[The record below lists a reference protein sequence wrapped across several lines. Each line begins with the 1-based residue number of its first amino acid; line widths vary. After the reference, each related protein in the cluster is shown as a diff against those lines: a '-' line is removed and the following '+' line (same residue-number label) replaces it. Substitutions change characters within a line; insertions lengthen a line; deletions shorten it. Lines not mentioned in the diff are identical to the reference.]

1 MPPPPLDAVPRGTE
15 TVLILSSEP
24 DTRKLAVYMLE
35 KQGYKVMEARD
46 GPQALALCNE
56 HGDPIELL
64 LADVSLPR
72 VNGYDLALK
81 ILEQKPGLKLLFM
94 SYADGPT
101 TRRVR
106 EYGAPMLHKPFTMRL
121 LAGKVREVLDTP
133 MVRAA
138 G

>member
-1 MPPPPLDAVPRGTE
+1 M
-15 TVLILSSEP
+15 
-24 DTRKLAVYMLE
+24 
-35 KQGYKVMEARD
+35 
-46 GPQALALCNE
+46 
-56 HGDPIELL
+56 
-64 LADVSLPR
+64 SLPR